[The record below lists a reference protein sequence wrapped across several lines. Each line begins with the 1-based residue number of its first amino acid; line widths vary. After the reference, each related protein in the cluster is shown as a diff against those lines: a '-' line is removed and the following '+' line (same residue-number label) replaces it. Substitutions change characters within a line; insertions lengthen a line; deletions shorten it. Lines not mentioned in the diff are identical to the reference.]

1 MNTELETKFFSK
13 TSKSLQVTPGFE
25 ESRFERRQ
33 EVRHINSGTHSIFAL
48 RILVILVGEVER
60 LSNAFDGLV
69 RMGT

>member
-13 TSKSLQVTPGFE
+13 TSKSLQGTPGFGK
-25 ESRFERRQ
+25 STFERRQ
-33 EVRHINSGTHSIFAL
+33 EVRHINSGSHSIFAL
-48 RILVILVGEVER
+48 RILIILVGEVER